1 MNLLVYGIALFSI
14 VMLLGSPQA
23 QAQYDI
29 PPMKFEI
36 QDEVTWEFSKRDP
49 WSWGPQSPT
58 KRTSVIV
65 GKGGIV
71 PGTSQVLRDF
81 LFMQGLGPALHH
93 GMTLY
98 LNSPGG
104 SVADAIK
111 LGRVI
116 REHKLNTRVGGL
128 GGVTMASTA
137 DGICVS
143 ACTLAFLG
151 GIERSVQFNAIYAV
165 HRFFRGDRGAG
176 TADMDVAQLLAAEIQ
191 RYMREME
198 VDARLLELWVRAGD
212 RRPKEPGGSF
222 PQRQPGDEP
231 SFYILSATEMANLKV
246 VTTAPIKVETH
257 WNRRDADEVVGS
269 TVVGAET
276 YEVSFKCH
284 RALDPTIKMTF
295 TWATSTA
302 AARLLAHPIVIAAN
316 VRARQLLDSEVVTR
330 SDGQHFGSTG
340 EKRITLDIRLTP
352 RLLPIIEGGGEL
364 SLSFG
369 DPFIHGADARKFS
382 IQLDSG
388 RTAYLLVL
396 DRCR

>member
-1 MNLLVYGIALFSI
+1 MNLLVCGIVFSI
-14 VMLLGSPQA
+14 VMLLGSSQA

-29 PPMKFEI
+29 PPMRFEI

-65 GKGGIV
+65 GKGKIV
-71 PGTSQVLRDF
+71 PGTSQALRDF
-81 LFMQGLGPALHH
+81 LAFRQGFG

-128 GGVTMASTA
+128 AGFTMANTA
-137 DGICVS
+137 DGICAS

-151 GIERSVQFNAIYAV
+151 GIERSLQFNAIYAV
-165 HRFFRGDRGAG
+165 HRFYRGDRGAG
-176 TADMDVAQLLAAEIQ
+176 TGDMDVAQLLAAEIQ
-191 RYMREME
+191 GYMREME

-212 RRPKEPGGSF
+212 RRPNEPGGSF
-222 PQRQPGDEP
+222 PNRQPGDEP

-246 VTTAPIKVETH
+246 VTVAPIKVETH
-257 WNRRDADEVVGS
+257 WNKRGADEVVGS
-269 TVVGAET
+269 TVVGGET
-276 YEVSFKCH
+276 YEVSIKCH

-302 AARLLAHPIVIAAN
+302 GARLLAYPIVIAAN
-316 VRARQLLDSEVVTR
+316 VRARQLVDSEVVTR
-330 SDGQHFGSTG
+330 SDGQHFGSLG
-340 EKRITLDIRLTP
+340 EKRITLDMRLTP